1 MQCGESGRQRRQAAR
16 YTAPR
21 PHAAYRTTRGT
32 CPHALSRPRRRPS
45 ASVPRPCSALACQA
59 RCARAVRGK
68 KKQNWTGRT
77 MYAAFG
83 GGCAWRRTRA
93 RSARRA
99 GARGELPCDGSLL
112 IAHRGGAGGSLVAA
126 EASEWSGGPGQ
137 PHDSHPAPA
146 SGARAD
152 VAQRALASAGQRQLY
167 RSVHL
172 PGRQPGASVPPT
184 GAPVAPSGKSGAQ
197 PRAGHA
203 WRGAGGCLDDRSA
216 RSCAFAYS
224 LCLHPRVC

>member
-1 MQCGESGRQRRQAAR
+1 MRRSGGGRQ
-16 YTAPR
+16 
-21 PHAAYRTTRGT
+21 
-32 CPHALSRPRRRPS
+32 
-45 ASVPRPCSALACQA
+45 
-59 RCARAVRGK
+59 
-68 KKQNWTGRT
+68 
-77 MYAAFG
+77 
-83 GGCAWRRTRA
+83 TRA

-152 VAQRALASAGQRQLY
+152 VAQRALASSGQRQLY

-172 PGRQPGASVPPT
+172 PGRQPGASAPPT

-216 RSCAFAYS
+216 RSCAFAYC
-224 LCLHPRVC
+224 LCLLPRVCECWRRRVLGVPPLTAARTTVRPRVWPAPAARRAGT